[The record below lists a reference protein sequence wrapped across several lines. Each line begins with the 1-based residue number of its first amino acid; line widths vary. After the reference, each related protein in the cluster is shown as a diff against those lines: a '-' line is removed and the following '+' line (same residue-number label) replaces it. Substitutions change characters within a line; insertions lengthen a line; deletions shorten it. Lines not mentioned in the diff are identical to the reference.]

1 MANTRAARIGV
12 LIQRVVASS
21 LSRELHDPRLR
32 GVTITEVR
40 VTGDLQIAR
49 IYWTL
54 LADPN
59 KARGERKR
67 AEQALRQAAGR
78 LRSHVG
84 HKAGLRL
91 TPQLEFI
98 YDELPTQAHEIDD
111 VLVVAKKRDEELER
125 SREGAQYAG
134 EEDPYR
140 HPREDEDDD
149 FDDED
154 DEEFDDDFDD
164 EDDEEFDDDF
174 DDDSDESSENDSED
188 DDLDED
194 SEDSDDS
201 DDSDDSESHDSSANS
216 DENEDV
222 A

>member
-21 LSRELHDPRLR
+21 LQRELHDPRLR

-54 LADPN
+54 LTDPN

-67 AEQALRQAAGR
+67 AEQALRQSAGR

-164 EDDEEFDDDF
+164 DS
-174 DDDSDESSENDSED
+174 DDDSDEASENDSED
-188 DDLDED
+188 DDDDLDE
-194 SEDSDDS
+194 DS
-201 DDSDDSESHDSSANS
+201 DDSDDSESHFPPQILTKTRM
-216 DENEDV
+216 
-222 A
+222 

>member
-21 LSRELHDPRLR
+21 LQRELHDPRLR

-54 LADPN
+54 LTDPN

-67 AEQALRQAAGR
+67 AEQALRQSAGR

-154 DEEFDDDFDD
+154 DEEFDD
-164 EDDEEFDDDF
+164 E
-174 DDDSDESSENDSED
+174 SDQFSENDSEKD
-188 DDLDED
+188 
-194 SEDSDDS
+194 
-201 DDSDDSESHDSSANS
+201 DSSADS

>member
-21 LSRELHDPRLR
+21 LQRELHDPRLR

-54 LADPN
+54 LTDPN

-67 AEQALRQAAGR
+67 AEQALRQSAGR

-164 EDDEEFDDDF
+164 
-174 DDDSDESSENDSED
+174 DSDEASENDSED
-188 DDLDED
+188 DGDDLDED
-194 SEDSDDS
+194 SDE
-201 DDSDDSESHDSSANS
+201 SDDSESYDSSANS

>member
-21 LSRELHDPRLR
+21 LQRELHDPRLR

-54 LADPN
+54 LTDPN

-67 AEQALRQAAGR
+67 AEQALRQSAGR

-140 HPREDEDDD
+140 HPREDEDDEEFDDEFDEGD
-149 FDDED
+149 FDDES
-154 DEEFDDDFDD
+154 
-164 EDDEEFDDDF
+164 
-174 DDDSDESSENDSED
+174 DDSDQFSENDSEKD
-188 DDLDED
+188 
-194 SEDSDDS
+194 
-201 DDSDDSESHDSSANS
+201 DSSADS

>member
-21 LSRELHDPRLR
+21 LQRELHDPRLR

-54 LADPN
+54 LTDPN

-67 AEQALRQAAGR
+67 AEQALRQSAGR

-164 EDDEEFDDDF
+164 
-174 DDDSDESSENDSED
+174 DSNESSENDSED
-188 DDLDED
+188 DD
-194 SEDSDDS
+194 EDSDDF
-201 DDSDDSESHDSSANS
+201 DDSESHNPSTNS

>member
-21 LSRELHDPRLR
+21 LQRELHDPRLR

-54 LADPN
+54 LTDPN

-67 AEQALRQAAGR
+67 AEQALRQSAGR

-164 EDDEEFDDDF
+164 
-174 DDDSDESSENDSED
+174 DSDESSENDSED

-201 DDSDDSESHDSSANS
+201 DDSESHDSSANS

>member
-21 LSRELHDPRLR
+21 LQRELHDPRLR

-54 LADPN
+54 LTDPN

-67 AEQALRQAAGR
+67 AEQALRQSAGR

-154 DEEFDDDFDD
+154 DEEF
-164 EDDEEFDDDF
+164 EDDF

-188 DDLDED
+188 DDDDLDE
-194 SEDSDDS
+194 DS
-201 DDSDDSESHDSSANS
+201 DDSDDSESPDFSANS

>member
-21 LSRELHDPRLR
+21 LQRELHDPRLR

-40 VTGDLQIAR
+40 VTGDQQIAR

-67 AEQALRQAAGR
+67 AEQALRQSAGR

-154 DEEFDDDFDD
+154 DEEFDDDFD
-164 EDDEEFDDDF
+164 E
-174 DDDSDESSENDSED
+174 DSDESSENDSED
-188 DDLDED
+188 DDDDLDED
-194 SEDSDDS
+194 SEDS

>member
-21 LSRELHDPRLR
+21 LQRELHDPRLR

-67 AEQALRQAAGR
+67 AEQALRQSAGR

-154 DEEFDDDFDD
+154 DEEFEDDFDD
-164 EDDEEFDDDF
+164 G
-174 DDDSDESSENDSED
+174 SDESSENDSEDDD

-201 DDSDDSESHDSSANS
+201 EDSESHDSSANS

>member
-21 LSRELHDPRLR
+21 LQRELHDPRLR

-54 LADPN
+54 LTDPN

-67 AEQALRQAAGR
+67 AEQALRQSAGR

-111 VLVVAKKRDEELER
+111 VLVLAKKRDEELER

-164 EDDEEFDDDF
+164 
-174 DDDSDESSENDSED
+174 DSDESSENDSED
-188 DDLDED
+188 DDPDED
-194 SEDSDDS
+194 SDNS
-201 DDSDDSESHDSSANS
+201 DDSDDSESHFPPQILTKTRM
-216 DENEDV
+216 
-222 A
+222 